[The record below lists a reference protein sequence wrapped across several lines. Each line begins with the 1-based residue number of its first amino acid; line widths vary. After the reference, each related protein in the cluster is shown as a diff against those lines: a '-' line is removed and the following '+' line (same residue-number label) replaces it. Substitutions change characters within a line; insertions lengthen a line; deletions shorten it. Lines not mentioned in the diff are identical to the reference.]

1 MHSQVCVH
9 IYACVAGVSVHGIC
23 MFGWEYVDV
32 VYALLFGG
40 GSVYMTCAP
49 LLGGLCTRC
58 MNVRLRVCVH
68 ARHAEDS

>member
-1 MHSQVCVH
+1 MHLQVCVR

-23 MFGWEYVDV
+23 MFGRECVDM

-49 LLGGLCTRC
+49 LIGGSVFTVYECSAEGVCTR
-58 MNVRLRVCVH
+58 
-68 ARHAEDS
+68 